1 MIWCRNWK
9 NCHHIKHGSGINAAV
24 RLVKDPGTKEDFATL
39 FSTRQDFFFFFAAAD
54 AHEEIQKTEKE
65 KQRTRL
71 LITSHEKK
79 RYKTN
84 TNIKYNLLLL

>member
-1 MIWCRNWK
+1 MARTLNLP
-9 NCHHIKHGSGINAAV
+9 INHALNFWA
-24 RLVKDPGTKEDFATL
+24 LPQFCGYAETG
-39 FSTRQDFFFFFAAAD
+39 AAAMTAAAAAA

-71 LITSHEKK
+71 LITTHEKK